1 MKAMVSA
8 DMSRVE
14 RALLV
19 VALLLIIVIA
29 VKMTSYLI
37 SLLMMACVITLL
49 ALPAL
54 NWLKSRGCSDLLSVL
69 IVTLAGCLIVIAVI
83 SLTALSFHTLLADL
97 PQYQDELN
105 TRLADMTTL
114 LASVGLEGI
123 MSMLPAF
130 NISTILMAG
139 ISGVMGL
146 ADGLM
151 FLFFVGVTS
160 FFMLLE
166 APRLTQRFEQKFGK
180 DSEIVNKLSRMA
192 GYVIDFIVVRT
203 ETNFIHGFL
212 FGGFLAIMGVQGAL
226 LWGVLTF
233 LLGYIPYFGLV
244 IAAIPAIFFAWL
256 QFGLPGAAAVIVAV
270 CILNLLVENP
280 VFSYLTA
287 RKFEI
292 PALVVILSVIIWGW
306 LLGLVGM
313 LFAVPFTLMILLIVE
328 TSDELRW
335 INVIL
340 GVSRLF
346 EEKCTPDEPKDQ
358 R

>member
-1 MKAMVSA
+1 MISA
-8 DMSRVE
+8 DMSRIE
-14 RALLV
+14 RTLLI
-19 VALLLIIVIA
+19 VALLFIIVIA
-29 VKMTSYLI
+29 VKMTALI
-37 SLLMMACVITLL
+37 VSLLMMACVITLL
-49 ALPAL
+49 ALPAM

-83 SLTALSFHTLLADL
+83 SLTALSFHALLADL

-105 TRLADMTTL
+105 MRLADITTL
-114 LASVGLEGI
+114 LASVGLEGM
-123 MSMLPAF
+123 MSMLPTF
-130 NISTILMAG
+130 NISNIMMAG

-166 APRLTQRFEQKFGK
+166 APDNATFRTEVRQRFGDRKETFPHDRVCHRLYCRANRDQFHTR
-180 DSEIVNKLSRMA
+180 VP
-192 GYVIDFIVVRT
+192 VRQFPWD
-203 ETNFIHGFL
+203 NGR
-212 FGGFLAIMGVQGAL
+212 AWRNIMGSPD
-226 LWGVLTF
+226 
-233 LLGYIPYFGLV
+233 IPPRLYPVFGL
-244 IAAIPAIFFAWL
+244 IMAAIPAIFFAWL
-256 QFGLPGAAAVIVAV
+256 QFGVPGAVAVIVAV

-313 LFAVPFTLMILLIVE
+313 LFAVPFTLMILLIIE
-328 TSDELRW
+328 ISDELRW
-335 INVIL
+335 INVTL

-346 EEKCTPDEPKDQ
+346 EEKDITGEPEDQ

>member
-1 MKAMVSA
+1 MY
-8 DMSRVE
+8 RV
-14 RALLV
+14 
-19 VALLLIIVIA
+19 LII
-29 VKMTSYLI
+29 
-37 SLLMMACVITLL
+37 
-49 ALPAL
+49 
-54 NWLKSRGCSDLLSVL
+54 
-69 IVTLAGCLIVIAVI
+69 TLAGGLIVIAVI
-83 SLTALSFHTLLADL
+83 ALTTLSFHALLTDL
-97 PQYQDELN
+97 PQYQDELDM
-105 TRLADMTTL
+105 RLADITTL
-114 LASVGLEGI
+114 LASAGLGSA
-123 MSMLPAF
+123 MSTPPTF
-130 NISTILMAG
+130 NINDIMMAG
-139 ISGVMGL
+139 ISGVMSL

-180 DSEIVNKLSRMA
+180 DSGTVKKLSRMT

-212 FGGFLAIMGVQGAL
+212 FGSFLGIMGVHGAI

-233 LLGYIPYFGLV
+233 LLGYIPYFGLIV
-244 IAAIPAIFFAWL
+244 AAIPAIFFAWL
-256 QFGLPGAAAVIVAV
+256 QFGVPGAVAVIVAV

-292 PALVVILSVIIWGW
+292 PALIVILSVIIWGW

-313 LFAVPFTLMILLIVE
+313 LFAMPFTLMILLTFEI
-328 TSDELRW
+328 SDDLRW
-335 INVIL
+335 INATL

-346 EEKCTPDEPKDQ
+346 EERDSTREPEDQ
-358 R
+358 S